1 MKKLLQLG
9 VEMEVVFVVAIQ
21 QREYIRLLATNLMT
35 AMVSIS

>member
-9 VEMEVVFVVAIQ
+9 VEMEVVFVVVIQ
-21 QREYIRLLATNLMT
+21 RREYIRLLAKNLMT